1 MEQYLEST
9 IPLVLTYS
17 GTDELQLAGNK
28 QIGFSLRSEHCFV
41 YVLNQNVQ
49 VTLRAAGQTSSGK
62 ALKGQ
67 LFLVPAQCA
76 CTLRNLSDQPVD
88 AVVIRLRTAREQDSL
103 ESKDSGNSEPINVI
117 GFHPIR
123 MPQARTWMSY
133 FLCGRNVEDNNAA
146 QFYQLQSHLYSIASV
161 YMQSFQKPKATEM
174 NLFNYIEHTQEYMLE
189 HYSETIDM
197 EELAR
202 SSGHSSSRFY
212 QAFRRQT
219 GLSPLKYI
227 TKLRLD
233 ASLRLLSQ
241 SHPSIVEVA
250 HSVGYPDEYYFS
262 RLFKKQMGMTPTE
275 YASCVDKKIA
285 SMSPVLMGDLSML
298 GITPY
303 LSFERG
309 WDDNPEPVL
318 KQLAAMEPELIL
330 TGSVVEKVYQ
340 SLMEIAPVTMI
351 HWKQY
356 YWRERLLNIGRL
368 FGVSPVAERWLSN
381 YDMKVENARIQVKK
395 VLGGDPLLLV
405 QCYPGGFRVYGLH
418 RKKMK
423 DFFYDDL
430 QITPPASV
438 KEITSIDAVSLEEIA
453 QLDCDHVL
461 FLIPASTP
469 QSECDELAY
478 NWRRLKRSRTK
489 KRCLFV
495 RHLDK
500 LNYNSAVYENLVE
513 ETVKQLLKE
522 NS

>member
-1 MEQYLEST
+1 MEQSLEPN
-9 IPLVLTYS
+9 IPHVLTYS

-28 QIGFSLRSEHCFV
+28 QIGFSLRTEHCFV
-41 YVLNQNVQ
+41 YALNQNVQ
-49 VTLRAAGQTSSGK
+49 VTLRSAGQTCGGK

-76 CTLRNLSDQPVD
+76 CTLRNLSDQMVD
-88 AVVIRLRTAREQDSL
+88 TVVIRFKTAREQDEL
-103 ESKDSGNSEPINVI
+103 ETRVDGKSEPINVI

-133 FLCGRNVEDNNAA
+133 FLCGRVVEDNDAA
-146 QFYQLQSHLYSIASV
+146 QFYQLQSHLYSIASS
-161 YMQSFQKPKATEM
+161 YMQAIQKPKATEKD
-174 NLFNYIEHTQEYMLE
+174 LFGYIEHTQEYMLE
-189 HYSETIDM
+189 HYSETIDL

-202 SSGHSSSRFY
+202 SSGFSTSRFY

-227 TKLRLD
+227 TKLRMD
-233 ASLRLLSQ
+233 ASLRQLSQ

-262 RLFKKQMGMTPTE
+262 RLFKKQMGLTPTE
-275 YASCVDKKIA
+275 YAACVDRKIA
-285 SMSPVLMGDLSML
+285 SMSPVLLGDLSML

-303 LSFERG
+303 LTFERG
-309 WDDNPEPVL
+309 WSDHPEPVL

-330 TGSVVEKVYQ
+330 TGTVEDKVYQ

-356 YWRERLLNIGRL
+356 YWKERFLNIGRL
-368 FGVSPVAERWLSN
+368 FGLTTVAERWISN
-381 YDMKVENARIQVKK
+381 YDMKVENARVQVRK
-395 VLGGDPLLLV
+395 VLGGDPMLLV
-405 QCYPGGFRVYGLH
+405 QVYTGGFRVYGMH

-430 QITPPASV
+430 EITPPTSI
-438 KEITSIDAVSLEEIA
+438 KEISFIDAVSLEELA
-453 QLDCDHVL
+453 QLDCDHIL

-469 QSECDELAY
+469 QSNCDELAY
-478 NWRRLKRSRTK
+478 NWRRLKKSRMK
-489 KRCLFV
+489 KRCLFI
-495 RHLDK
+495 RHVDK

-513 ETVKQLLKE
+513 ETVKQLLIE
-522 NS
+522 TR